1 MANELKAYANKLKK
15 LEGKLKR
22 SNDVPKVLASE
33 LENALV
39 RNLPQFSGADDY
51 AIGGANSTGV
61 VRSAA
66 VNQTASLIWSGDQI
80 WYLEFGTGSPAV
92 GKYPD
97 PQTMAEAGGYYP
109 RPDGHVFG
117 SKWVL
122 PMDEYR
128 YSTGAP
134 IVSRGWQPYAPF
146 YFTVLLY
153 KSGKFNQPMEDAL
166 RKQLENLL

>member
-39 RNLPQFSGADDY
+39 RNLPQFSDAWDY
-51 AIGGANSTGV
+51 KIGGANGTGV
-61 VRSAA
+61 VRSSAA
-66 VNQTASLIWSGDQI
+66 NQTASLTWSGDQI
-80 WYLEFGTGSPAV
+80 WYLEFGTGAPAV

-97 PQTMAEAGGYYP
+97 PQTMAEAGGYAP
-109 RPDGHVFG
+109 RPSGHLFG
-117 SKWVL
+117 SKWAL
-122 PMDEYR
+122 PKDEYQ
-128 YSTGAP
+128 TEDGKWV
-134 IVSRGWQPYAPF
+134 VSGGWQPYAPF